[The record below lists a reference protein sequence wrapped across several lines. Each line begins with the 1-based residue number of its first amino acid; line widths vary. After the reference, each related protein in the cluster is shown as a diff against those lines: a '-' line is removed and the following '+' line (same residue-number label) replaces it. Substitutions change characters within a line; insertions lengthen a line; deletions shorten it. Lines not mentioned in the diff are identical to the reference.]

1 MDNKRHFVL
10 VHGACHGAWCWYKV
24 VALLKSSEHKVT
36 ALDMAAS
43 GIHPK
48 QVHELDSIED
58 YYEPLVE
65 FLRSL
70 PQEERIILVG
80 HSLGGICI
88 SMAMELFPK
97 KIAAAVFVAAFMPS
111 PDLRSLTLLQE
122 YHERLDSSLD
132 TKFIFDENSNNIK
145 QNGSMILGPQ
155 FLATKLYQLCP
166 SEDLSLAMML
176 LRPLCSFGDQELL
189 QEKTSV
195 TKDNYG
201 TVVKVYIV
209 CQQDKVI
216 KHDFQLSMIERN
228 PTSEVKVI
236 HDADHMVMF
245 SKPQELYAYLQEIA
259 DTYY

>member
-24 VALLKSSEHKVT
+24 VALLKSSGQKVT

-43 GIHPK
+43 GIHQK
-48 QVHELDSIED
+48 QVHELDSITD
-58 YYEPLVE
+58 YNEPLIE
-65 FLRSL
+65 FVRSL
-70 PQEERIILVG
+70 PQDERVILVG

-97 KIAAAVFVAAFMPS
+97 KIAVAVFVAAFMPS
-111 PDLRSLTLLQE
+111 PDLCSLTLLQE
-122 YHERLDSSLD
+122 YHERLDSSMD
-132 TKFIFDENSNNIK
+132 TKVIFDDSSNNK
-145 QNGSMILGPQ
+145 PNGSMILGPQ
-155 FLATKLYQLCP
+155 FLATKLYQLSP
-166 SEDLSLAMML
+166 SEDLSLAILL
-176 LRPLCSFGDQELL
+176 LRPLCSFSDQELL

-201 TVVKVYIV
+201 IVAKVYIV

-228 PTSEVKVI
+228 PTNDVKVI
-236 HDADHMVMF
+236 SDADHMAMF
-245 SKPQELYAYLQEIA
+245 SKPQELFGYLQEIA
-259 DTYY
+259 ETYY